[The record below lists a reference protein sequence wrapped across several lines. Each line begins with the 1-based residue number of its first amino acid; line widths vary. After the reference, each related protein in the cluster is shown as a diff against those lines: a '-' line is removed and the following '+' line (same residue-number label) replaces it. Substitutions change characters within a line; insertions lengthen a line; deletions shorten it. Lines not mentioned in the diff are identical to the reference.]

1 MQYGL
6 FLDPK
11 NPRGANAVPPATPT
25 PPDLQAICQL
35 TCTEALQQLAL
46 YGSGREAILCD
57 ATVMKSLEGV
67 MEHGLT
73 KEAQELASVALLALS
88 DKELVSADGQ
98 KHIMLSYQ
106 VRRFGAELVLELL
119 RKSKFT
125 RTLKHTDSK
134 REQTFIVSCLHGCA
148 QWSHQAI
155 IKRINASLLRRDYV
169 TWFDLT
175 NMKGSAY
182 NP

>member
-11 NPRGANAVPPATPT
+11 NPRGPNAVPPATPT

-46 YGSGREAILCD
+46 YDSGREAILCD

-106 VRRFGAELVLELL
+106 VRRFGVATGMRTAEEIRVHTH
-119 RKSKFT
+119 R
-125 RTLKHTDSK
+125 KHTDRK
-134 REQTFIVSCLHGCA
+134 GEQIFIVSCLLHGCA
-148 QWSHQAI
+148 QWSHQGI
-155 IKRINASLLRRDYV
+155 IKRINASLLRRNYS

-175 NMKGSAY
+175 DMKGES
-182 NP
+182 